1 MQEKMSAKQNTK
13 GKAGNYSPYPLT
25 CYFFFIY
32 LHLALMTNSME
43 KELIYALSLLT
54 APWNF
59 SH

>member
-1 MQEKMSAKQNTK
+1 MQEETSAKQNIEEK
-13 GKAGNYSPYPLT
+13 SGNYSLYPLT
-25 CYFFFIY
+25 CYFFLY
-32 LHLALMTNSME
+32 LHLALMTNSIE